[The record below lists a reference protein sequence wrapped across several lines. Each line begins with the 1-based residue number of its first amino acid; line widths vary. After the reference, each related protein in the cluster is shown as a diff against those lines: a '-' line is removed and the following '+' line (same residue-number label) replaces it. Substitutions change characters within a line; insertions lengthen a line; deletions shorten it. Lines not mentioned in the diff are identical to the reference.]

1 MAGVCADEWTDGVC
15 VEGES
20 LLAPVA
26 VERVE
31 RGIPGRLMPANMSSL
46 SIEPMAISSSLV
58 LG

>member
-20 LLAPVA
+20 LL
-26 VERVE
+26 ERLE

-46 SIEPMAISSSLV
+46 SIDPMAISSSLV